1 MLGYMSVWGGGF
13 GLPETVAL
21 AAVAVIGYVFGRRQR
36 SAGRDDAKP
45 EELVRAAEIARQ
57 LEVTAATLRR
67 DLAAHHA
74 EILRF
79 KRRVDDVNELEDER
93 AWDALRGEAERV
105 LPPTLRL
112 VGQVATAYD
121 LIRQQSQALSN
132 FSGGRTDPV
141 TGLANRRALNELLEM
156 ELSGHRASHGEFS
169 VAIVS
174 VDASADGPSTGH
186 ADRQERML
194 RAAEFVR
201 PQLRDRDLVARYG
214 LDELV
219 IVMPHTRLFGGSVF
233 GRRLRESL
241 RDQAGVVVSCG
252 LAQSRPGDT
261 AKSLLARADSALY
274 SAKAAGEGTQYL
286 HTGSAIRPDKAED
299 SPGEPLDS
307 EGDRGEVR
315 LAAATVGS
323 AGE

>member
-1 MLGYMSVWGGGF
+1 MLGFVSVWGGGF

-36 SAGRDDAKP
+36 TVRRESSKP
-45 EELVRAAEIARQ
+45 DELVRAAEIARH

-67 DLAAHHA
+67 DLASHHA

-79 KRRVDDVNELEDER
+79 KQRVDDVNELDDEQ
-93 AWDALRGEAERV
+93 AWTALRGEAERV
-105 LPPTLRL
+105 LQPTLRL

-121 LIRQQSQALSN
+121 SIRQQSQALSN

-141 TGLANRRALNELLEM
+141 TGLANRRALDELLEM

-169 VAIVS
+169 VAIVG
-174 VDASADGPSTGH
+174 VDAADGVPSSSHG
-186 ADRQERML
+186 DRQERLL

-219 IVMPHTRLFGGSVF
+219 VVMPHTRLFGASVF

-241 RDQAGVVVSCG
+241 RDQAGVVASCG
-252 LAQSRPGDT
+252 LAQSRQGDT

-274 SAKAAGEGTQYL
+274 SAKAAGEGTQFL
-286 HTGSAIRPDKAED
+286 HTGTTIRADKIED
-299 SPGEPLDS
+299 SPSGPLES
-307 EGDRGEVR
+307 ETASGEVR
-315 LAAATVGS
+315 LAEATV
-323 AGE
+323 E